1 VERVTERRW
10 EELVSEGVG
19 WELSADGERV
29 LIKKPKGA

>member
-1 VERVTERRW
+1 
-10 EELVSEGVG
+10 LVSEGVG